1 MLSLFPTPKM
11 KVRFLALFLLISGI
25 QAISTSEFNM
35 NFTSKGKGLIQ
46 SNGPVQELLGTR
58 LLQPNISH
66 IWRHPG
72 FFQCHYYINVFQ
84 WCIGKLYG
92 SIEDSIRLNDKVEE
106 TKDGN
111 KEERLNTTRKAQ
123 GGGSSG
129 GTGSRG
135 KTGAGG
141 TADVNRRP
149 RQSSAPSEPLFWVSI
164 FNPFVSLALV
174 ILFPF
179 HLVWCNPWLPY
190 VSLV

>member
-1 MLSLFPTPKM
+1 
-11 KVRFLALFLLISGI
+11 
-25 QAISTSEFNM
+25 M

-46 SNGPVQELLGTR
+46 SNGPVQELL
-58 LLQPNISH
+58 
-66 IWRHPG
+66 
-72 FFQCHYYINVFQ
+72 
-84 WCIGKLYG
+84 GKLYG

-123 GGGSSG
+123 GGGSSR

-135 KTGAGG
+135 KTGSGG

-164 FNPFVSLALV
+164 FNPCFVSS
-174 ILFPF
+174 FSMPTCC
-179 HLVWCNPWLPY
+179 HPSY
-190 VSLV
+190 Q

>member
-1 MLSLFPTPKM
+1 M

-46 SNGPVQELLGTR
+46 SNGPVQELLG
-58 LLQPNISH
+58 
-66 IWRHPG
+66 
-72 FFQCHYYINVFQ
+72 
-84 WCIGKLYG
+84 KLYG

-123 GGGSSG
+123 GGGSSR

-135 KTGAGG
+135 KTGSGG

-164 FNPFVSLALV
+164 FNPCFVSS
-174 ILFPF
+174 FSMPTCC
-179 HLVWCNPWLPY
+179 HPSY
-190 VSLV
+190 Q

>member
-1 MLSLFPTPKM
+1 M

-25 QAISTSEFNM
+25 QAISTSE
-35 NFTSKGKGLIQ
+35 GKGLIQ
-46 SNGPVQELLGTR
+46 SNGQAQELL
-58 LLQPNISH
+58 
-66 IWRHPG
+66 
-72 FFQCHYYINVFQ
+72 
-84 WCIGKLYG
+84 GKLYG
-92 SIEDSIRLNDKVEE
+92 SIEESIRLNDKVEE
-106 TKDGN
+106 TKDGY
-111 KEERLNTTRKAQ
+111 KEEILNTTRKAQ

-149 RQSSAPSEPLFWVSI
+149 RQSFAPSEPFFWVSI

-179 HLVWCNPWLPY
+179 HLV
-190 VSLV
+190 

>member
-1 MLSLFPTPKM
+1 M

-25 QAISTSEFNM
+25 QAISTSE
-35 NFTSKGKGLIQ
+35 GKGLIQ
-46 SNGPVQELLGTR
+46 SNGQAQELL
-58 LLQPNISH
+58 
-66 IWRHPG
+66 
-72 FFQCHYYINVFQ
+72 
-84 WCIGKLYG
+84 GKLYG
-92 SIEDSIRLNDKVEE
+92 SIEESIRLNDKVEE
-106 TKDGN
+106 TKDGY
-111 KEERLNTTRKAQ
+111 KEEILNTTRKAQ

-179 HLVWCNPWLPY
+179 HLV
-190 VSLV
+190 

>member
-1 MLSLFPTPKM
+1 M

-25 QAISTSEFNM
+25 QAISTSE
-35 NFTSKGKGLIQ
+35 GKGLIQ
-46 SNGPVQELLGTR
+46 SNGQAQELLGTR
-58 LLQPNISH
+58 L
-66 IWRHPG
+66 
-72 FFQCHYYINVFQ
+72 

-92 SIEDSIRLNDKVEE
+92 SIEESIRLNDKVEE
-106 TKDGN
+106 TKDGY
-111 KEERLNTTRKAQ
+111 KEEILNTTRKAQ

-179 HLVWCNPWLPY
+179 HLV
-190 VSLV
+190 